1 VADDGARQ
9 IQGLLVTSSDTLAD
23 AMDKIGD
30 GLRFEKGGTDIEAGR
45 SAFQGI
51 KEAREYYGGLARRIR
66 RIHTSAESKHDVLD
80 AIGRLDSG
88 LALFAKGLK
97 TGSGT
102 DKGAERISAG
112 ADRMQEAARDLA
124 TATNAL
130 T

>member
-1 VADDGARQ
+1 MADDGARQ

-23 AMDKIGD
+23 AMDKIGH
-30 GLRFEKGGTDIEAGR
+30 GLSFDKGGTEIDAGR

-66 RIHTSAESKHDVLD
+66 RIHTSADSKREVLD
-80 AIGRLDSG
+80 AIGRLNDG
-88 LALFAKGLK
+88 HALFAKGLR
-97 TGSGT
+97 TGSDT

-112 ADRMQEAARDLA
+112 ADQMQEAARDLA
-124 TATNAL
+124 TATKAL